1 MVPELLKPK
10 TNKTTRGTFSIF
22 VGAFTLVELLI
33 VVAIIAILAAVGVPQ
48 YQRHVRNQKIQ
59 LAKFDL
65 GVISAAADDNYSMYG
80 SFAVPDPGSSS
91 IEGST
96 LVVTNI
102 LLGEVNLATSGS
114 PAAYSFSFYPSGS
127 GFYITAI
134 PDATACSGCPSLRI
148 DRGSPEII
156 FI

>member
-1 MVPELLKPK
+1 MPELLKPK
-10 TNKTTRGTFSIF
+10 SDKAARGPFSIF
-22 VGAFTLVELLI
+22 ASAFTLAELLI
-33 VVAIIAILAAVGVPQ
+33 VVAIVAILTAVGVPQ
-48 YQRHVRNQKIQ
+48 YQRHIRNQKIQ

-91 IEGST
+91 IVGSA
-96 LVVTNI
+96 LVVTHI
-102 LLGEVNLATSGS
+102 LLGEVSLATSGS

-127 GFYITAI
+127 GFYVDAI

-156 FI
+156 FF